1 MGFLQPLAL
10 VALPLIALPILIH
23 LINQHRH
30 RTIPW
35 AAMMFLMS
43 AKRMSKGM
51 ARLRH
56 FLILL
61 MRVLAVAALI
71 FVVSRPLS
79 GGWLGSIGMSK
90 PDATLI
96 LLDRSASMEIQ
107 ELQTGQSKR
116 SAALQKLAQLL
127 EQGDYG
133 THLVLID
140 SASGQLQEVDSSK
153 ALLGLPTTGSSA
165 TSADIPGMLAS
176 ALAYLKANQ
185 SGRVDVWICS
195 DLSENDWAV
204 ESGRW
209 QAIREEFSQLE
220 GVHLFLLAYADLPS
234 SNFSVRVENVQRWE
248 HGNDAELVLDV
259 IVRSKGSSETTRQGF
274 PIEFEVNNVRSV
286 VEVELDRQGASLQG
300 HRIPIDTKLR
310 SGWGSVGLPG
320 DANSLDNRFF
330 FVFSEPTVRRAV
342 IVSDDIKNGE
352 AFRRALT
359 IPTDPRLQHQVEVI
373 SADRVTEIDWES
385 TGLLIWQAA
394 LPRGTVADQIAQFV
408 DTGRVVMFFPPSQN
422 AEERL
427 FASHWMDWQTPGN
440 SADLPTPTDTKLL
453 KRVGESEQSTVSRQ
467 QEDPGTSSGNLLTD
481 RRQPTTDSHSFGVSW
496 WRGDTDLLAHVESGD
511 GLPLNELRTYRYRTF
526 ESPGTPLARFD
537 DNAPLL
543 TRVATD
549 RGAVYFCS
557 TLPTAQFSSL
567 EREGVIFYVILQR
580 ALDHGCRALAVASQR
595 DAGLYVLADRDQW
608 ELVAPVDNSD
618 APLHLS
624 SQRGLHAGVYRN
636 GAYWTAVNRSQIEDS
651 ATAVA
656 IETVD
661 ALFEGMSYRR
671 IDVDVGDTSALASEL
686 WRIFLFAMIVALL
699 VEAVLSLPSRRSSQR
714 SAISS
719 QFPSPTIIPSRQNE

>member
-10 VALPLIALPILIH
+10 IALPLITLPILIH

-71 FVVSRPLS
+71 FVISRPLS

-96 LLDRSASMEIQ
+96 LLDRSASMEMQ
-107 ELQTGQSKR
+107 DLQAGQSKR

-140 SASGQLQEVDSSK
+140 SASGQLQEVDSPK
-153 ALLGLPTTGSSA
+153 ALLGLPTTESSA
-165 TSADIPGMLAS
+165 TSADIPGMLES
-176 ALAYLKANQ
+176 ALAYLKANK

-195 DLSENDWAV
+195 DLSENDWDV

-209 QAIREEFSQLE
+209 QAIREEFAQLE
-220 GVHLFLLAYADLPS
+220 GVHHFLLAYADLPS
-234 SNFSVRVENVQRWE
+234 SNLSVRVENVQRWE
-248 HGNDAELVLDV
+248 RGNNAELVLDV
-259 IVRSKGSSETTRQGF
+259 VVRSKDSSDTTPKTR
-274 PIEFEVNNVRSV
+274 IAFEVNNARSV

-320 DANSLDNRFF
+320 DTNPLDNRFF
-330 FVFSEPTVRRAV
+330 FVFSEPPVRRAV
-342 IVSDDIKNGE
+342 VVSDEVKNGE
-352 AFRRALT
+352 AFRRALA
-359 IPTDPRLQHQVEVI
+359 IPIDPRLQHRVDVI
-373 SADRVTEIDWES
+373 SVDRVAEIDWES

-394 LPRGTVADQIAQFV
+394 LPRGSVAEQIAQFV

-422 AEERL
+422 ADERL
-427 FASHWMDWQTPGN
+427 FDSRWANWQTPGN
-440 SADLPTPTDTKLL
+440 
-453 KRVGESEQSTVSRQ
+453 Q
-467 QEDPGTSSGNLLTD
+467 QV
-481 RRQPTTDSHSFGVSW
+481 FGISW
-496 WRGDTDLLAHVESGD
+496 WRGDADLLAHVESGD
-511 GLPLNELRTYRYRTF
+511 ALPLNELRTYRYRSF

-537 DNAPLL
+537 DDAPLL

-580 ALDHGCRALAVASQR
+580 ALDQGCRALAVASQR
-595 DAGLYVLADRDQW
+595 DAGPDVLIDRNEW
-608 ELVAPVDNSD
+608 ELVAPADDS
-618 APLHLS
+618 PLL
-624 SQRGLHAGVYRN
+624 SQRGLHAGVYRD

-651 ATAVA
+651 AVA
-656 IETVD
+656 APVEAVD
-661 ALFEGMSYRR
+661 ALFDGMSYRR

-686 WRIFLFAMIVALL
+686 WRIFLIAMIVALL
-699 VEAVLSLPSRRSSQR
+699 VEAVLSLPSRRVRATPLIDLTVASGR
-714 SAISS
+714 V
-719 QFPSPTIIPSRQNE
+719 E

>member
-10 VALPLIALPILIH
+10 IALPLIALPILIH
-23 LINQHRH
+23 LINQYRH

-96 LLDRSASMEIQ
+96 LLDRSASMEMQ
-107 ELQTGQSKR
+107 DLQTGQSKR
-116 SAALQKLAQLL
+116 SAALQKLAELL

-133 THLVLID
+133 THLILID
-140 SASGQLQEVDSSK
+140 SASGQLQEVDSPK
-153 ALLGLPTTGSSA
+153 ALLDIPIAGPSA

-176 ALAYLKANQ
+176 TLAYLNANE

-195 DLSENDWAV
+195 DLNENDWDV

-209 QAIREEFSQLE
+209 QAIREEFAQLE
-220 GVHLFLLAYADLPS
+220 GVHHFLLADADLPS
-234 SNFSVRVENVQRWE
+234 SNLSVRVENVQRWE
-248 HGNDAELVLDV
+248 RGNDAELVLDV
-259 IVRSKGSSETTRQGF
+259 IVRSKGNRGTMRQEV

-286 VEVELDRQGASLQG
+286 VEVELDQQGASLKG

-320 DANSLDNRFF
+320 DANPLDNRFF
-330 FVFSEPTVRRAV
+330 FVFSESQVRRAV
-342 IVSDDIKNGE
+342 VVSDDVKNGE
-352 AFRRALT
+352 AFRRALA
-359 IPTDPRLQHQVEVI
+359 IPIDPRLQHQIDVI
-373 SADRVTEIDWES
+373 SVDSAAEDVSLNRLAGHWEN

-394 LPRGTVADQIAQFV
+394 LPRGAVAAQIAQFV
-408 DTGRVVMFFPPSQN
+408 DTGRVVMFFPPGSSQVPGKGNQN
-422 AEERL
+422 ADERL
-427 FASHWMDWQTPGN
+427 FGSHWADWQTPRG
-440 SADLPTPTDTKLL
+440 
-453 KRVGESEQSTVSRQ
+453 QQIFST
-467 QEDPGTSSGNLLTD
+467 
-481 RRQPTTDSHSFGVSW
+481 SW

-511 GLPLNELRTYRYRTF
+511 ALPLNELRTYRYRSF
-526 ESPGTPLARFD
+526 ESPGTPLARFND
-537 DNAPLL
+537 DAPLL
-543 TRVATD
+543 SRVATD

-580 ALDHGCRALAVASQR
+580 ALDSGCRALSVASQR
-595 DAGLYVLADRDQW
+595 DAGPDVLADASAW
-608 ELVAPVDNSD
+608 ELVAPTDNS
-618 APLHLS
+618 PLL
-624 SQRGLHAGVYRN
+624 SQRGLHAGVYRD
-636 GAYWTAVNRSQIEDS
+636 GTYWTAVNRSQIEDS
-651 ATAVA
+651 ATAVPV
-656 IETVD
+656 ETVD
-661 ALFEGMSYRR
+661 ALFDGTSYRR
-671 IDVDVGDTSALASEL
+671 IDVDVGDTSALTSEL
-686 WRIFLFAMIVALL
+686 WRIFLIAMIVALL
-699 VEAVLSLPSRRSSQR
+699 AEAALSLPGKRTRTT
-714 SAISS
+714 
-719 QFPSPTIIPSRQNE
+719 F

>member
-10 VALPLIALPILIH
+10 IALPLITLPILIH

-71 FVVSRPLS
+71 FVISRPLS

-96 LLDRSASMEIQ
+96 LLDRSASMEMQ
-107 ELQTGQSKR
+107 DLQAGQSKR

-140 SASGQLQEVDSSK
+140 SASGQLQEVDSPK
-153 ALLGLPTTGSSA
+153 ALLGLPMAESSA
-165 TSADIPGMLAS
+165 TSADIPGMLES
-176 ALAYLKANQ
+176 ALAYLKANK

-195 DLSENDWAV
+195 DLSENDWDV

-209 QAIREEFSQLE
+209 QAIREEFAQLE
-220 GVHLFLLAYADLPS
+220 GVHHFLLAYANLPS
-234 SNFSVRVENVQRWE
+234 SNLSVRVENVQRWE
-248 HGNDAELVLDV
+248 RGNNAELVLDV
-259 IVRSKGSSETTRQGF
+259 VVRSKDSSDTTPKTR
-274 PIEFEVNNVRSV
+274 IAFEVNNARSV

-320 DANSLDNRFF
+320 DTNPLDNRFF
-330 FVFSEPTVRRAV
+330 FVFSEPPVRRAV
-342 IVSDDIKNGE
+342 VVSDEVKNGE
-352 AFRRALT
+352 AFRRALA
-359 IPTDPRLQHQVEVI
+359 IPIDPRLQHRVDVI
-373 SADRVTEIDWES
+373 SVDRVAEIDWES

-394 LPRGTVADQIAQFV
+394 LPRGSVAEQIAQFV

-422 AEERL
+422 ADERL
-427 FASHWMDWQTPGN
+427 FDSRWANWQTPGN
-440 SADLPTPTDTKLL
+440 
-453 KRVGESEQSTVSRQ
+453 Q
-467 QEDPGTSSGNLLTD
+467 QV
-481 RRQPTTDSHSFGVSW
+481 FGVSW
-496 WRGDTDLLAHVESGD
+496 WRGDADLLAHVESGD
-511 GLPLNELRTYRYRTF
+511 ALPLNELRTYRYRSF

-537 DNAPLL
+537 DDAPLL

-580 ALDHGCRALAVASQR
+580 ALDQGCRALAVASQR
-595 DAGLYVLADRDQW
+595 DAGPDVLIDRNEW
-608 ELVAPVDNSD
+608 ELVAPADDS
-618 APLHLS
+618 PLL
-624 SQRGLHAGVYRN
+624 SQRGLHAGVYRD

-651 ATAVA
+651 AVA
-656 IETVD
+656 APVETVD
-661 ALFEGMSYRR
+661 ALFDGMSYRR
-671 IDVDVGDTSALASEL
+671 IDVDVGDTSALASEM
-686 WRIFLFAMIVALL
+686 WRIFLIAMIVALL
-699 VEAVLSLPSRRSSQR
+699 VEAVLSLPSRSVRATPLIDLTVASGR
-714 SAISS
+714 
-719 QFPSPTIIPSRQNE
+719 TE

>member
-10 VALPLIALPILIH
+10 IAFPLIALPILIH
-23 LINQHRH
+23 LINQYRH

-71 FVVSRPLS
+71 FVISRPLS

-96 LLDRSASMEIQ
+96 LLDRSASMEMQ
-107 ELQTGQSKR
+107 DLQAGQSKR

-133 THLVLID
+133 TPLVLID
-140 SASGQLQEVDSSK
+140 SASGQLQEVDSPK
-153 ALLGLPTTGSSA
+153 ALLGLPTTESSA
-165 TSADIPGMLAS
+165 TSADIPGMLES
-176 ALAYLKANQ
+176 ALAYLKANK

-195 DLSENDWAV
+195 DLSGNDWDV

-209 QAIREEFSQLE
+209 QAIREEFAQLE
-220 GVHLFLLAYADLPS
+220 GVHHFLLAYADLPS
-234 SNFSVRVENVQRWE
+234 SNLSVRVENVQRWE
-248 HGNDAELVLDV
+248 RGNDAELVLDV
-259 IVRSKGSSETTRQGF
+259 VVRSKGRGWEYNTRNGFGLFKDQIPQPVHTTPKTRVA
-274 PIEFEVNNVRSV
+274 FEVNDARSV
-286 VEVELDRQGASLQG
+286 VEVGASLQG

-320 DANSLDNRFF
+320 DANPLDNRFF
-330 FVFSEPTVRRAV
+330 FVFSEPPVRRAV
-342 IVSDDIKNGE
+342 VVSDDVKNGE
-352 AFRRALT
+352 AFRRALA
-359 IPTDPRLQHQVEVI
+359 IPIDPRLQHRVDVT
-373 SADRVTEIDWES
+373 SVDRVAEIDWEN

-394 LPRGTVADQIAQFV
+394 LPRGSVADQIAQFV

-422 AEERL
+422 TDERL
-427 FASHWMDWQTPGN
+427 FDSRWGDWQTPG
-440 SADLPTPTDTKLL
+440 S
-453 KRVGESEQSTVSRQ
+453 Q
-467 QEDPGTSSGNLLTD
+467 QV
-481 RRQPTTDSHSFGVSW
+481 FGVSW
-496 WRGDTDLLAHVESGD
+496 WRGEADLLAHVESGD
-511 GLPLNELRTYRYRTF
+511 ALPLNELRTYRYRSF

-537 DNAPLL
+537 DDASLL

-567 EREGVIFYVILQR
+567 EREGVSFYVILQR
-580 ALDHGCRALAVASQR
+580 ALDQGCRALAVASQR
-595 DAGLYVLADRDQW
+595 DAGPDVLADRNEW
-608 ELVAPVDNSD
+608 ELVAPADDSD

-624 SQRGLHAGVYRN
+624 SQRGLHAGVYRDE
-636 GAYWTAVNRSQIEDS
+636 AYWTAVNRSQIEDS
-651 ATAVA
+651 ATAVPVEA
-656 IETVD
+656 VD
-661 ALFEGMSYRR
+661 ALFDGMLYRR

-686 WRIFLFAMIVALL
+686 WRIFLIAMIVALL
-699 VEAVLSLPSRRSSQR
+699 VEAVLSLPSRSVRATPLIDLTVASGR
-714 SAISS
+714 
-719 QFPSPTIIPSRQNE
+719 TE

>member
-10 VALPLIALPILIH
+10 IALPLIALPILIH

-107 ELQTGQSKR
+107 DLQAGQSKR

-140 SASGQLQEVDSSK
+140 SASGQLQEVDSPK

-165 TSADIPGMLAS
+165 TSADIPGMLES

-195 DLSENDWAV
+195 DLNENDWAV

-209 QAIREEFSQLE
+209 QAIREEFAKLE
-220 GVHLFLLAYADLPS
+220 SVHHFLLAYADLPAH
-234 SNFSVRVENVQRWE
+234 NVSVRVENVQRWE
-248 HGNDAELVLDV
+248 RGNTAELILDV
-259 IVRSKGSSETTRQGF
+259 IVRSKGSSDITPQEI

-286 VEVELDRQGASLQG
+286 VEVELDGQGASLKG

-310 SGWGSVGLPG
+310 SGWGSVGVPG
-320 DANSLDNRFF
+320 DANPLDNRFF

-342 IVSDDIKNGE
+342 VVSDDIKNGE
-352 AFRRALT
+352 AFRQALA
-359 IPTDPRLQHQVEVI
+359 IPIDPRLEHQVDVI
-373 SADRVTEIDWES
+373 SVDRIAEGTSLSSLAVNHSLDSDTRLKGTSEWLKWET
-385 TGLLIWQAA
+385 TGLLIWKAA
-394 LPRGTVADQIAQFV
+394 LPRGAVAAQIAQFV
-408 DTGRVVMFFPPSQN
+408 DSGRVVMFFPPSQN
-422 AEERL
+422 TDEQL
-427 FASHWMDWQTPGN
+427 FGSHWGDWQTPGN
-440 SADLPTPTDTKLL
+440 QK
-453 KRVGESEQSTVSRQ
+453 VFSTA
-467 QEDPGTSSGNLLTD
+467 
-481 RRQPTTDSHSFGVSW
+481 W

-511 GLPLNELRTYRYRTF
+511 ALPLNELRTYRYRSF

-537 DNAPLL
+537 DDAPML

-549 RGAVYFCS
+549 QGAVYFCS
-557 TLPTAQFSSL
+557 ALPTAQFSSL

-580 ALDHGCRALAVASQR
+580 ALENGCRALAVASQR
-595 DAGLYVLADRDQW
+595 DPTPDVLTDRNAW
-608 ELVAPVDNSD
+608 ELVAPKDNSD

-624 SQRGLHAGVYRN
+624 SQRGLHAGVYRD
-636 GAYWTAVNRSQIEDS
+636 GAYWTAVNRSQIEDN
-651 ATAVA
+651 ATAVP

-661 ALFEGMSYRR
+661 ALFDGMSYRR

-686 WRIFLFAMIVALL
+686 WRIFLLAMIVALL
-699 VEAVLSLPSRRSSQR
+699 VEAVLSLPSKRVKTTPLIDFTVAGGR
-714 SAISS
+714 
-719 QFPSPTIIPSRQNE
+719 TE

>member
-10 VALPLIALPILIH
+10 IALPLIALPILIH

-71 FVVSRPLS
+71 FVISRPLS

-96 LLDRSASMEIQ
+96 LLDRSASMEMQ
-107 ELQTGQSKR
+107 DLQAGQPKR

-140 SASGQLQEVDSSK
+140 SASGQLQEVDSPK
-153 ALLGLPTTGSSA
+153 ALLGLPTTESSA
-165 TSADIPGMLAS
+165 TSADIPGMLES
-176 ALAYLKANQ
+176 ALAYLKANK

-195 DLSENDWAV
+195 DLSENDWDV

-209 QAIREEFSQLE
+209 RAIREEFAQLE
-220 GVHLFLLAYADLPS
+220 GVHHFLLAYADLPS
-234 SNFSVRVENVQRWE
+234 SNLSVRVENVQRWE
-248 HGNDAELVLDV
+248 RGNNAELVLDV
-259 IVRSKGSSETTRQGF
+259 VVRSKDSRDTTPKTR
-274 PIEFEVNNVRSV
+274 IAFEVNNARSV

-320 DANSLDNRFF
+320 DTNPLDNRFF
-330 FVFSEPTVRRAV
+330 FVFSEPPVRRAV
-342 IVSDDIKNGE
+342 VVSDDVKNGE
-352 AFRRALT
+352 AFRRALA
-359 IPTDPRLQHQVEVI
+359 IPIDPRLQHRVDVI
-373 SADRVTEIDWES
+373 SVDRVAEIDWES

-394 LPRGTVADQIAQFV
+394 LPRGSVAEQIAQFV

-422 AEERL
+422 ADERL
-427 FASHWMDWQTPGN
+427 FDSRWANWQTPGN
-440 SADLPTPTDTKLL
+440 
-453 KRVGESEQSTVSRQ
+453 Q
-467 QEDPGTSSGNLLTD
+467 QV
-481 RRQPTTDSHSFGVSW
+481 FGISW
-496 WRGDTDLLAHVESGD
+496 WRGDADLLAHVESGD
-511 GLPLNELRTYRYRTF
+511 ALPLNELRTYRYRSF

-537 DNAPLL
+537 DDAPLL

-580 ALDHGCRALAVASQR
+580 ALDQGCRALAVASQR
-595 DAGLYVLADRDQW
+595 DAGPDVLIDRNEW
-608 ELVAPVDNSD
+608 ELVAPADDS
-618 APLHLS
+618 PLL
-624 SQRGLHAGVYRN
+624 SQRGLHAGVYRD
-636 GAYWTAVNRSQIEDS
+636 GAYWMAVNRSQIEDS
-651 ATAVA
+651 AVA
-656 IETVD
+656 APVEAVD
-661 ALFEGMSYRR
+661 ALFDGMSYRR

-686 WRIFLFAMIVALL
+686 WRIFLIAMIVALL
-699 VEAVLSLPSRRSSQR
+699 VEAVLSLPSRRVR
-714 SAISS
+714 ATPLIDL
-719 QFPSPTIIPSRQNE
+719 TVAGGRVE

>member
-10 VALPLIALPILIH
+10 IALPLIALPILIH
-23 LINQHRH
+23 LINQYRY

-43 AKRMSKGM
+43 AKRMRKGM

-96 LLDRSASMEIQ
+96 LLDRSASMEMQ
-107 ELQTGQSKR
+107 DLQTGQSKR
-116 SAALQKLAQLL
+116 SAALQKLAKLL

-133 THLVLID
+133 THLILID
-140 SASGQLQEVDSSK
+140 SASGQLQEVDSPK
-153 ALLGLPTTGSSA
+153 ALLDIPIAGPSA

-176 ALAYLKANQ
+176 TLAYLNANE

-195 DLSENDWAV
+195 DLNENDWDV

-209 QAIREEFSQLE
+209 QAIREEFAQLE
-220 GVHLFLLAYADLPS
+220 GVHHFLLADADLPS
-234 SNFSVRVENVQRWE
+234 SNLSVRVENVQRWE
-248 HGNDAELVLDV
+248 RGNDAELVLDV
-259 IVRSKGSSETTRQGF
+259 IVRSKGNSGTMRQEV

-286 VEVELDRQGASLQG
+286 VEVKLDQQGASLKG

-320 DANSLDNRFF
+320 DANPLDNRFF
-330 FVFSEPTVRRAV
+330 FVFSEPPVRRAV
-342 IVSDDIKNGE
+342 VVSDDAKNGE
-352 AFRRALT
+352 AFRRALA
-359 IPTDPRLQHQVEVI
+359 IPIDPRLQHQIDVI
-373 SADRVTEIDWES
+373 SVDSAAEGASLNRLAGHWEK

-394 LPRGTVADQIAQFV
+394 LPRGAVAAQIAQFV
-408 DTGRVVMFFPPSQN
+408 DTGRVVMFFPPRSSQVPGKGNQN
-422 AEERL
+422 ADEGL
-427 FASHWMDWQTPGN
+427 FGSHWANWKTPG
-440 SADLPTPTDTKLL
+440 
-453 KRVGESEQSTVSRQ
+453 GQQIFST
-467 QEDPGTSSGNLLTD
+467 L
-481 RRQPTTDSHSFGVSW
+481 W

-511 GLPLNELRTYRYRTF
+511 ALPLNELRTYRYRSF
-526 ESPGTPLARFD
+526 ESPGTPLARFND
-537 DNAPLL
+537 DAPLL
-543 TRVATD
+543 SRVATD

-580 ALDHGCRALAVASQR
+580 ALDSGCRALSVASQR
-595 DAGLYVLADRDQW
+595 DAGPDVLADSSAW
-608 ELVAPVDNSD
+608 ELVAPTDNS
-618 APLHLS
+618 PLL
-624 SQRGLHAGVYRN
+624 SQRGLHAGVYRD
-636 GAYWTAVNRSQIEDS
+636 GTYWTAVNRSQIEDS
-651 ATAVA
+651 ATAVPV
-656 IETVD
+656 ETVD
-661 ALFEGMSYRR
+661 ALFDGMSYRR
-671 IDVDVGDTSALASEL
+671 IDVDVGDTSALTSEL
-686 WRIFLFAMIVALL
+686 WRIFLIAMIVALL
-699 VEAVLSLPSRRSSQR
+699 AEAALSLPGKRTRTT
-714 SAISS
+714 
-719 QFPSPTIIPSRQNE
+719 F

>member
-10 VALPLIALPILIH
+10 IALPLITLPIFIH

-71 FVVSRPLS
+71 FVISRPLS

-90 PDATLI
+90 ADATLI
-96 LLDRSASMEIQ
+96 LLDRSASMEMQ
-107 ELQTGQSKR
+107 DLQAGQSKR

-140 SASGQLQEVDSSK
+140 SASGQLQEVDSPK
-153 ALLGLPTTGSSA
+153 ALLGLPMAESSA
-165 TSADIPGMLAS
+165 TSADIPGMLES
-176 ALAYLKANQ
+176 ALAYLKANK

-195 DLSENDWAV
+195 DLSENDWDV

-209 QAIREEFSQLE
+209 QAIREEFAQLE
-220 GVHLFLLAYADLPS
+220 GVHHFLLAYANLPS
-234 SNFSVRVENVQRWE
+234 SNLSVRVENVQRWE
-248 HGNDAELVLDV
+248 RGNNAELVLDV
-259 IVRSKGSSETTRQGF
+259 VVRSKDSSDTTPKTR
-274 PIEFEVNNVRSV
+274 IAFEVNNARSV

-320 DANSLDNRFF
+320 DTNPLDNRFF
-330 FVFSEPTVRRAV
+330 FVFSEPPVRRAV
-342 IVSDDIKNGE
+342 VVSDEVKNGE
-352 AFRRALT
+352 AFRRALA
-359 IPTDPRLQHQVEVI
+359 IPIDPRLQHRVDVI
-373 SADRVTEIDWES
+373 SVDRVAEIDWES

-394 LPRGTVADQIAQFV
+394 LPRGSVAEQIAQFV

-422 AEERL
+422 ADERL
-427 FASHWMDWQTPGN
+427 FDSRWANWQTPGN
-440 SADLPTPTDTKLL
+440 
-453 KRVGESEQSTVSRQ
+453 Q
-467 QEDPGTSSGNLLTD
+467 QV
-481 RRQPTTDSHSFGVSW
+481 FGVSW
-496 WRGDTDLLAHVESGD
+496 WRGDADLLAHVESGD
-511 GLPLNELRTYRYRTF
+511 ALPLNELRTYRYRSF

-537 DNAPLL
+537 DDAPLL

-580 ALDHGCRALAVASQR
+580 ALDQGCRALAVASQR
-595 DAGLYVLADRDQW
+595 DAGPDVLIDRNEW
-608 ELVAPVDNSD
+608 ELVAPADDS
-618 APLHLS
+618 PLL
-624 SQRGLHAGVYRN
+624 SQRGLHAGVYRD

-651 ATAVA
+651 AVA
-656 IETVD
+656 APVETVD
-661 ALFEGMSYRR
+661 ALFDGMSYRR

-686 WRIFLFAMIVALL
+686 WRIFLIAMIVALL
-699 VEAVLSLPSRRSSQR
+699 VEAVLSLPSRSVRATPLIDLTVASGR
-714 SAISS
+714 
-719 QFPSPTIIPSRQNE
+719 TE

>member
-1 MGFLQPLAL
+1 MGFLQPFAL
-10 VALPLIALPILIH
+10 IALPLIALPILIH
-23 LINQHRH
+23 LINQYRH

-96 LLDRSASMEIQ
+96 LLDRSASMEMQ
-107 ELQTGQSKR
+107 DLQTGQSKR
-116 SAALQKLAQLL
+116 SAALQKLAELL

-133 THLVLID
+133 THLILID
-140 SASGQLQEVDSSK
+140 SASGQLQEVDSPK
-153 ALLGLPTTGSSA
+153 ALLDIPIAGPSA

-176 ALAYLKANQ
+176 TLAYLNANE

-195 DLSENDWAV
+195 DLNENDWDV

-209 QAIREEFSQLE
+209 QAIREEFAQLE
-220 GVHLFLLAYADLPS
+220 GVHHFLMADADLPS
-234 SNFSVRVENVQRWE
+234 SNLSVRVENVQRWE
-248 HGNDAELVLDV
+248 RGNDAELVLDV
-259 IVRSKGSSETTRQGF
+259 IVRSKGNSGTMRPEV

-286 VEVELDRQGASLQG
+286 VEVELDQQGASLKG

-320 DANSLDNRFF
+320 DANPLDNRFF
-330 FVFSEPTVRRAV
+330 FVFSESPVRRAV
-342 IVSDDIKNGE
+342 VVSDDVKNGE
-352 AFRRALT
+352 AFRRALA
-359 IPTDPRLQHQVEVI
+359 IPIDPRLQHQVDVI
-373 SADRVTEIDWES
+373 SVDSAADGASLNRLAGQWEN

-394 LPRGTVADQIAQFV
+394 LPRGSVAEQIAQFV
-408 DTGRVVMFFPPSQN
+408 DTGRVVMFFPPRSPSVIRKRNQN
-422 AEERL
+422 ANERL
-427 FASHWMDWQTPGN
+427 FGSHWGDWQTPGGQQ
-440 SADLPTPTDTKLL
+440 TF
-453 KRVGESEQSTVSRQ
+453 ST
-467 QEDPGTSSGNLLTD
+467 
-481 RRQPTTDSHSFGVSW
+481 SW
-496 WRGDTDLLAHVESGD
+496 WRGDTDLLAYVESGD
-511 GLPLNELRTYRYRTF
+511 ALPLNELRTYRYRSF
-526 ESPGTPLARFD
+526 ESPGTPLARFND
-537 DNAPLL
+537 DAPLL
-543 TRVATD
+543 SRVATD

-580 ALDHGCRALAVASQR
+580 ALGWGCQALSVASQR
-595 DAGLYVLADRDQW
+595 DAGPDVLKDASAW
-608 ELVAPVDNSD
+608 ELVAPTDNS
-618 APLHLS
+618 PLLS
-624 SQRGLHAGVYRN
+624 QHGLHAGVYRD

-651 ATAVA
+651 ATAVPV
-656 IETVD
+656 ETVD
-661 ALFEGMSYRR
+661 ALFDGMSYRR

-686 WRIFLFAMIVALL
+686 WRIFLIAMIVALL
-699 VEAVLSLPSRRSSQR
+699 AEAALSLPGKRTRTT
-714 SAISS
+714 
-719 QFPSPTIIPSRQNE
+719 F

>member
-10 VALPLIALPILIH
+10 IALPLITLPILIH

-71 FVVSRPLS
+71 FVISRPLS

-90 PDATLI
+90 ADATLI
-96 LLDRSASMEIQ
+96 LLDRSASMEMQ
-107 ELQTGQSKR
+107 DLQAGQSKR

-140 SASGQLQEVDSSK
+140 SASGQLQEVDSPK
-153 ALLGLPTTGSSA
+153 ALLGLPMAESSA
-165 TSADIPGMLAS
+165 ASADIPGMLES
-176 ALAYLKANQ
+176 ALAYLKANK

-195 DLSENDWAV
+195 DLSENDWDV

-209 QAIREEFSQLE
+209 QAIREEFAQLE
-220 GVHLFLLAYADLPS
+220 GVHHFLLAYADLPS
-234 SNFSVRVENVQRWE
+234 SNLSVRVENVQRWE
-248 HGNDAELVLDV
+248 RGNNAELVLDV
-259 IVRSKGSSETTRQGF
+259 VVRSKDSSDTTPKTR
-274 PIEFEVNNVRSV
+274 IAFEVNNARSV

-320 DANSLDNRFF
+320 DTNPLDNRFF
-330 FVFSEPTVRRAV
+330 FVFSEPPVRRAIV
-342 IVSDDIKNGE
+342 VSDEVKNGE
-352 AFRRALT
+352 AFRRALA
-359 IPTDPRLQHQVEVI
+359 IPIDPRLQHRVDVI
-373 SADRVTEIDWES
+373 SVDRVAEIDWES

-394 LPRGTVADQIAQFV
+394 LPRGSVAEQIAQFV
-408 DTGRVVMFFPPSQN
+408 DAGRVVMFFPPSQN
-422 AEERL
+422 ADERL
-427 FASHWMDWQTPGN
+427 FDSRWANWQTPGN
-440 SADLPTPTDTKLL
+440 
-453 KRVGESEQSTVSRQ
+453 Q
-467 QEDPGTSSGNLLTD
+467 QV
-481 RRQPTTDSHSFGVSW
+481 FGISW
-496 WRGDTDLLAHVESGD
+496 WRGDADLLAHVESGD
-511 GLPLNELRTYRYRTF
+511 ALPLNELRTYRYRSF

-537 DNAPLL
+537 DDAPLL

-580 ALDHGCRALAVASQR
+580 ALDQGCRALAVASQR
-595 DAGLYVLADRDQW
+595 DAGPDVLIDRNEW
-608 ELVAPVDNSD
+608 ELVAPADDS
-618 APLHLS
+618 PLL
-624 SQRGLHAGVYRN
+624 SQRGLHAGVYRD

-651 ATAVA
+651 AVA
-656 IETVD
+656 APVEAVD
-661 ALFEGMSYRR
+661 ALFDGMSYRR

-686 WRIFLFAMIVALL
+686 WRIFLIAMIVALL
-699 VEAVLSLPSRRSSQR
+699 VEAVLSLPSRRVRTTPLIDLTVASGR
-714 SAISS
+714 
-719 QFPSPTIIPSRQNE
+719 TE

>member
-107 ELQTGQSKR
+107 DLQAGQSKR

-140 SASGQLQEVDSSK
+140 SASGQLQEVDSAK

-165 TSADIPGMLAS
+165 TSADIPSMLES
-176 ALAYLKANQ
+176 ALAYLKANK

-209 QAIREEFSQLE
+209 QAIRAEFSQLE
-220 GVHLFLLAYADLPS
+220 GVHHFLLAYADLPS
-234 SNFSVRVENVQRWE
+234 SNLSVRVENVQRWE
-248 HGNDAELVLDV
+248 HSNDAELVLDV
-259 IVRSKGSSETTRQGF
+259 IVRSKGSSDTTRQGF

-286 VEVELDRQGASLQG
+286 VEVELDRQGTSLQG

-342 IVSDDIKNGE
+342 VVSDDIKSGE

-394 LPRGTVADQIAQFV
+394 LPRGAVADQIAQFV
-408 DTGRVVMFFPPSQN
+408 DTGRVVMFFPPVTGNGSQN
-422 AEERL
+422 AAERL
-427 FASHWMDWQTPGN
+427 FASRWGDWQTPGN
-440 SADLPTPTDTKLL
+440 STDSPTPTDTKLL
-453 KRVGESEQSTVSRQ
+453 KRVGESEQSAVSRQ
-467 QEDPGTSSGNLLTD
+467 QEDSGISSGNLPTD
-481 RRQPTTDSHSFGVSW
+481 RRQPTIDSHSFGVSW

-511 GLPLNELRTYRYRTF
+511 ALPLNELRTYRYRSF
-526 ESPGTPLARFD
+526 ESSGTPLARFD

-580 ALDHGCRALAVASQR
+580 ALDQGSQALAVASQR
-595 DAGLYVLADRDQW
+595 DAGPDVLADRNQW
-608 ELVAPVDNSD
+608 ELVAPADNPD

-624 SQRGLHAGVYRN
+624 SQRGLHAGVYRD
-636 GAYWTAVNRSQIEDS
+636 GAYLTAVNRSQIEDS
-651 ATAVA
+651 ATAVP

-661 ALFEGMSYRR
+661 ALFDGMSYRR
-671 IDVDVGDTSALASEL
+671 IDADVGDTSALASEL
-686 WRIFLFAMIVALL
+686 WRIFLFVMIVALL
-699 VEAVLSLPSRRSSQR
+699 VEAVLSLPSKKARTTPFIDSTVAGGR
-714 SAISS
+714 
-719 QFPSPTIIPSRQNE
+719 TE

>member
-10 VALPLIALPILIH
+10 IALPLIALPILIH

-107 ELQTGQSKR
+107 DLQVGQSKR

-140 SASGQLQEVDSSK
+140 SASGQLQEVDSPK
-153 ALLGLPTTGSSA
+153 ALLDLPTTGSSA
-165 TSADIPGMLAS
+165 TSADIPGMLES
-176 ALAYLKANQ
+176 ALAYLKANK

-220 GVHLFLLAYADLPS
+220 GVHHFLLAYADLPS
-234 SNFSVRVENVQRWE
+234 SNFSVRVENVQRWK

-259 IVRSKGSSETTRQGF
+259 IVGSKGSSDTTRQGF

-286 VEVELDRQGASLQG
+286 VEVELDKQGASLRG

-342 IVSDDIKNGE
+342 VVSDDIKNGE
-352 AFRRALT
+352 AFRRALA
-359 IPTDPRLQHQVEVI
+359 IPIDPRLQHRVDVL
-373 SADRVTEIDWES
+373 SANDVAEIDWER
-385 TGLLIWQAA
+385 TGVLIWQAV
-394 LPRGTVADQIAQFV
+394 LPRGAVAEQIAQFV
-408 DTGRVVMFFPPSQN
+408 DTGRVVMFFPPVTGKERQN

-427 FASHWMDWQTPGN
+427 FASRWRDWQTPGN
-440 SADLPTPTDTKLL
+440 SGQRSD
-453 KRVGESEQSTVSRQ
+453 
-467 QEDPGTSSGNLLTD
+467 
-481 RRQPTTDSHSFGVSW
+481 DSHSFGVSW

-511 GLPLNELRTYRYRTF
+511 ALPLNELRTYRYRSF
-526 ESPGTPLARFD
+526 ESSGTPLARFD
-537 DNAPLL
+537 GNAPLL
-543 TRVATD
+543 TRIATD

-580 ALDHGCRALAVASQR
+580 ALEQGCRALAVASQR
-595 DAGLYVLADRDQW
+595 DAGPDVLTDRDQW
-608 ELVAPVDNSD
+608 ELVAPADNSD
-618 APLHLS
+618 APLYLS
-624 SQRGLHAGVYRN
+624 SQRGLHAGVYRD
-636 GAYWTAVNRSQIEDS
+636 GAYLTAVNRSQIEDS
-651 ATAVA
+651 ATAVP

-661 ALFEGMSYRR
+661 ALFDGMSYRR
-671 IDVDVGDTSALASEL
+671 IDVNVGDTSALASEL

-699 VEAVLSLPSRRSSQR
+699 AEAVLSLPSRRSSQQ

>member
-1 MGFLQPLAL
+1 MGFLQPFAL
-10 VALPLIALPILIH
+10 IGLPLIALPILIH
-23 LINQHRH
+23 LINQYRH

-35 AAMMFLMS
+35 AAMMFLMR

-96 LLDRSASMEIQ
+96 LLDRSASMEMQ
-107 ELQTGQSKR
+107 DLQTGQSKR
-116 SAALQKLAQLL
+116 SAALQKLAELL

-133 THLVLID
+133 THLILID
-140 SASGQLQEVDSSK
+140 SASGQLQEVDSPK
-153 ALLGLPTTGSSA
+153 ALLDIPIAGPSA

-176 ALAYLKANQ
+176 TLAYLNANE

-195 DLSENDWAV
+195 DLNENDWDV

-209 QAIREEFSQLE
+209 QAIREEFAQLE
-220 GVHLFLLAYADLPS
+220 GVHHFLLADADLPS
-234 SNFSVRVENVQRWE
+234 SNLSVRVENVQRWE
-248 HGNDAELVLDV
+248 RGNDAELVLDV
-259 IVRSKGSSETTRQGF
+259 IVRSKGNRDTMRQEV

-286 VEVELDRQGASLQG
+286 VEVKLDQQGASLKG

-320 DANSLDNRFF
+320 DANPLDNRFF
-330 FVFSEPTVRRAV
+330 FVFSESPVRRAV
-342 IVSDDIKNGE
+342 VVSDDVKNGE
-352 AFRRALT
+352 AFRRALA
-359 IPTDPRLQHQVEVI
+359 IPIDPRLQHQVDVI
-373 SADRVTEIDWES
+373 SVDSAAEGASLNRLAGQWEN

-394 LPRGTVADQIAQFV
+394 LPRGSVAEQIAQFV
-408 DTGRVVMFFPPSQN
+408 DKGRVVMFFPPTQAFIGNLRDNPPVIRKGNQN
-422 AEERL
+422 ADERL
-427 FASHWMDWQTPGN
+427 FGSHWRDWQTPG
-440 SADLPTPTDTKLL
+440 S
-453 KRVGESEQSTVSRQ
+453 QQIFST
-467 QEDPGTSSGNLLTD
+467 
-481 RRQPTTDSHSFGVSW
+481 SW
-496 WRGDTDLLAHVESGD
+496 WRGDTDLLAHVESG
-511 GLPLNELRTYRYRTF
+511 GALPLNELRTYQYRSF
-526 ESPGTPLARFD
+526 ESPGTPLARFND
-537 DNAPLL
+537 DAPLL
-543 TRVATD
+543 SRVATD

-580 ALDHGCRALAVASQR
+580 ALGWGCQALSVASQR
-595 DAGLYVLADRDQW
+595 DAGPGVLKDASAW
-608 ELVAPVDNSD
+608 ELVAPTDNS
-618 APLHLS
+618 PLLS
-624 SQRGLHAGVYRN
+624 QHGLHAGVYRD

-651 ATAVA
+651 ATAVPV
-656 IETVD
+656 ETVD
-661 ALFEGMSYRR
+661 ALFDGMSYRR

-686 WRIFLFAMIVALL
+686 WRIFLIAMIVALL
-699 VEAVLSLPSRRSSQR
+699 AEAVLSLPGKRTR
-714 SAISS
+714 
-719 QFPSPTIIPSRQNE
+719 TTLYL